1 VKGTQAMRILAIII
15 VLVVSVSAYGDQTTN
30 NPVEV
35 GDVRWGRDFDA
46 ALKKSAAEG
55 KPVLVLFQEIPG
67 CSGVRKFGR
76 EVLTNPLL
84 VQAME
89 DEFIPMLVYNNRS
102 SGMDRELM
110 ERYQEPSWNFQVIR
124 FLDAEGRDVIPRKD
138 RVWTASGVAERMIE
152 ALLAVNRT
160 VPDYLKNIT
169 GTELGQNEGDMKR
182 PFLSP

>member
-1 VKGTQAMRILAIII
+1 MKGTQEMRLLAMII
-15 VLVVSVSAYGDQTTN
+15 VLAISVTAYGDQTTS

-46 ALKKSAAEG
+46 ALKKSAAES

-102 SGMDRELM
+102 SGTDRELM
-110 ERYQEPSWNFQVIR
+110 ERYREPSWNYQVIR
-124 FLDAEGRDVIPRKD
+124 FLDAEGKDVIPRKD
-138 RVWTASGVAERMIE
+138 RVWTARGVAERMAK
-152 ALLAVNRT
+152 ALMAVHRP
-160 VPDYLKNIT
+160 VPDYLRNLA
-169 GTELGQNEGDMKR
+169 GTE
-182 PFLSP
+182 